1 MHLMLSM
8 STLLIQSMKGS
19 NVFNAMYVEAVHT
32 FCTQY
37 RLNSMYVDTVDT
49 GCISIEFILF
59 IIVLRYVDIVDI
71 YSITAILL

>member
-1 MHLMLSM
+1 
-8 STLLIQSMKGS
+8 MKGS

-37 RLNSMYVDTVDT
+37 IYIYRLNSMYVDTVDT
-49 GCISIEFILF
+49 GCFSIEFILF